1 MVNFYYLL
9 HRAICEDFLMSTAS
23 APWLDHA
30 QLRQASRVAG
40 SRALWI
46 DLLLLVSC
54 GIVATLMVA
63 LIDLDLKTPGHAILK
78 GTFPIALGLAL
89 VPRRFSGFVISGT
102 CIATLY
108 ALRSFPSLELPG
120 GGATTSLILL
130 GPMLDL
136 FLWKAKPGINTYVRF
151 GLAGLLTNALAFSVR
166 WGGKSALIGPLGMI
180 KLDKWLTIAPITY
193 ALCGIAAG
201 IVSAAILFRAFNK
214 PSTPAPTSQS

>member
-1 MVNFYYLL
+1 
-9 HRAICEDFLMSTAS
+9 MSTAS
-23 APWLDHA
+23 TPWLDHA

-40 SRALWI
+40 SRALWQ

-54 GIVATLMVA
+54 GIVATLMVV
-63 LIDLDLKTPGHAILK
+63 LIDLNIKTPGHAILK
-78 GTFPIALGLAL
+78 GTLPIALGLAM

-102 CIATLY
+102 SVATLY

-136 FLWKAKPGINTYVRF
+136 FLWKAKPGMNTYVRF
-151 GLAGLLTNALAFSVR
+151 TLAGLLTNFLAFAVR
-166 WGGKSALIGPLGMI
+166 WGGKSALIGPLGMV
-180 KLDKWLTIAPITY
+180 KLDKWLSIAPITY

-201 IVSAAILFRAFNK
+201 IISSAILFRAFNK
-214 PSTPAPTSQS
+214 PNNPSPTTQS